1 MGAAAFRPVNSG
13 DQKNLGFSAGSIRQ
27 FGTSA
32 IRQLFLIAMMSLL
45 AFSQTTPQ
53 SEQVTYGNYVVKQS
67 FDFGYRYASVDGST
81 PMYNTMVDLHRGP
94 RLLDQTLELRSRN
107 HSGLFFDSLSY
118 SGFGYGGD
126 PSTAARVRIDKGRLY
141 TFTGNY
147 RRSLNYWD
155 FDLLANPLNPPKSNP
170 SVPIASSPHR
180 FDMARHMNDS
190 RLTLLPQSRAP
201 LRFAYSRNTMDGP
214 ATTTA
219 HVGNRIGPDLLLFL
233 PWTTKQETYN
243 AGIDFKFLPR
253 TTVSY
258 DQFFERL
265 RDGSTS
271 LDRSFAWQLPNGT
284 PYDTGTVYDTSN
296 SQPCSRLFQNPN
308 TQPPTVFPFCSGATA
323 FSKSMRYHATYP
335 TEQLSFES
343 NAVRD
348 VDLSGRFSYSTA
360 QMRLPAYASLF
371 SGFVPFSQQQQ
382 ISDSGTGRARRTSA
396 TADFGATWAA
406 GERLQFSDTLRF
418 ARFHIPGNGGF
429 SETSLFASSASAV
442 PNAFS
447 GCKPPFTAASCPA
460 HTGNSPADVIAQS
473 FASLLAQDHFT
484 NQLEG
489 RYELG
494 KHFGARLGWRYEQRN
509 IDNNLA
515 STLAE
520 TFYPT
525 APTRGDCAGRPI
537 QPDGSCQVTV
547 SANGV
552 GETLIHQ
559 NSLLA
564 GAWAMPVDRVRLNF
578 DLEWGTADRTFTR
591 IDPRRF
597 DQLRG
602 RASYRPA
609 QWLEL
614 AASANRGDSSNP
626 VTNVDYAQHHR
637 AYSLAATAS
646 HAQTFALEL
655 AYDYSSDRSH
665 ALICYVTTQATAV
678 SPTCPGLD
686 GYLQAT
692 SFYDQSV
699 HFGNLAVKWRPV
711 RRVTAVVGYNVT
723 NGAGSALLLNPLA
736 PPGPTGFVYH
746 RPTASLAIDVTH
758 RVSWRAAWGYYG
770 YDDRGPAGPT
780 LPRDF
785 TAQTGTVSLR
795 YAF

>member
-1 MGAAAFRPVNSG
+1 MTILPILAIAQTAANKEQGA
-13 DQKNLGFSAGSIRQ
+13 
-27 FGTSA
+27 
-32 IRQLFLIAMMSLL
+32 
-45 AFSQTTPQ
+45 
-53 SEQVTYGNYVVKQS
+53 TYGNYFVKQS
-67 FDFGYRYASVDGST
+67 LDFGYRYASVDGST

-107 HSGLFFDSLSY
+107 HKGLFFDSLSY

-126 PSTAARVRIDKGRLY
+126 PSTVARVRIDKGRLY

-155 FDLLANPLNPPKSNP
+155 FDLLANPLNPPKSTP
-170 SVPIASSPHR
+170 SVPINSSPHR

-201 LRFAYSRNTMDGP
+201 LRFAYTRNTMDGP
-214 ATTTA
+214 ATTSA
-219 HVGNRIGPDLLLFL
+219 HVGTRIGPDLLLFL
-233 PWTTKQETYN
+233 PWTTKQETFN

-265 RDGSTS
+265 RDDAGSI
-271 LDRSFAWQLPNGT
+271 DRGFAWQLPNGT
-284 PYDTGTVYDTSN
+284 PYDVGIVFDTSN
-296 SQPCSRLFQNPN
+296 SQPCSRVVQNPN
-308 TQPPTVFPFCSGATA
+308 TQPPAVFAFCSGATA
-323 FSKSMRYHATYP
+323 FSRNARYHASYP

-343 NAVRD
+343 NALRD

-360 QMRLPAYASLF
+360 QMRMPAYSTLF

-382 ISDSGTGRARRTSA
+382 ISDTGAGRAHRTSV

-406 GERLQFSDTLRF
+406 SERLQFSDGVRF
-418 ARFHIPGNGGF
+418 ARFRIPGVGDF
-429 SETSLFASSASAV
+429 TETSLFATSAV
-442 PNAFS
+442 AAPNPFS
-447 GCKPPFTAASCPA
+447 NCKPPFTPATCPT
-460 HTGNSPADVIAQS
+460 HTGNSPADVILQS
-473 FASLLAQDHFT
+473 YASLLAQDHFN

-489 RYELG
+489 RYEFG
-494 KHFGARLGWRYEQRN
+494 KHFGARLGWRFEQRN

-515 STLAE
+515 SILAE

-525 APTRGDCAGRPI
+525 NPTRGDCAGHPI

-547 SANGV
+547 SANSI
-552 GETLIHQ
+552 GETVIHQ
-559 NSLLA
+559 HSLLA
-564 GAWAMPVDRVRLNF
+564 GAWAMPVDAVRLNF
-578 DLEWGTADRTFTR
+578 DLEWGTADKTFTR

-602 RASYRPA
+602 RASYRPLR
-609 QWLEL
+609 WLEL

-637 AYSLAATAS
+637 NYSFTATAS
-646 HAQTFALEL
+646 HAQSFALEL

-665 ALICYVTTQATAV
+665 ALICYVTTQATAS
-678 SPTCPGLD
+678 SPTCPGLT
-686 GYLQAT
+686 GYLRAT
-692 SFYDQSV
+692 SFYDENV
-699 HFGNLAVKWRPV
+699 RFGNVALKWKPVK
-711 RRVTAVVGYNVT
+711 RVTAAVGYNVT
-723 NGAGSALLLNPLA
+723 DGSGSALLLNSLM
-736 PPGPTGFVYH
+736 PPGPTGFIYH
-746 RPTASLAIDVTH
+746 RPTASLAVDVTH

-770 YDDRGPAGPT
+770 YDDRGVAGPT

-785 TAQTGTVSLR
+785 TAQTGTVSVK